1 MPIDTP
7 KRRARRVAAA
17 ALAAVA
23 AAALSAGEANA
34 ETTTDEIAAEATC
47 TLTTIALPSGANS
60 SQVLGMSDNGTALT
74 YTAYTASTPNTTR
87 AFVRV
92 NGRTTEVNLPG
103 TSDRLLDVNGSGR
116 AVGRGSDSAG
126 NSVPY
131 AWQNGVLTRLSTG
144 NGYASAIN
152 ESGTIAGAIG
162 TTRTRAAYWPAGS
175 TAPVSLP
182 VPAGAV
188 YSAAT
193 EIDDEGTIVGYV
205 NFGWEAAYLTKP
217 YVWHPDGTYEELTGP
232 TDLSDEEALAA
243 GGVNG
248 NTVVGYVG
256 GLNGGHTGLRWD
268 LAAGTWEEIGLPYAY
283 DVNDSGTIAGNNGH
297 DAAYET
303 AAGAVTVLPGLT
315 ATGYDVAEAIS
326 DSGTILAGHVGA
338 GASGGWQLSRAATWT
353 CA

>member
-7 KRRARRVAAA
+7 KPRARRVAAA

-23 AAALSAGEANA
+23 AAALSAGAANA
-34 ETTTDEIAAEATC
+34 ETTDAIAAAATC
-47 TLTTIALPSGANS
+47 TLTTIPLPSGANS

-74 YTAYTASTPNTTR
+74 YIAYTASTPNTTR

-92 NGRTTEVNLPG
+92 NGQTTEVNLPG
-103 TSDRLLDVNGSGR
+103 TTERLLDVNGSGR
-116 AVGRGSDSAG
+116 AVGRGSDSTG
-126 NSVPY
+126 SVPY

-152 ESGTIAGAIG
+152 ESGTIVGATG
-162 TTRTRAAYWPAGS
+162 TTTTRAAYWPAGS
-175 TAPVSLP
+175 TTPVALP
-182 VPAGAV
+182 VPAGAL

-232 TDLSDEEALAA
+232 TDLSDEENLDAS
-243 GGVNG
+243 GVNG
-248 NTVVGYVG
+248 NTAVGYVG

-283 DVNDSGTIAGNNGH
+283 DVNDSGTIAGNNGQ

-303 AAGAVTVLPGLT
+303 TAGAITVLPGLT
-315 ATGYDVAEAIS
+315 ATGHDVAEAIS
-326 DSGTILAGHVGA
+326 DSGAILAGHVGA
-338 GASGGWQLSRAATWT
+338 GESGGWTLRRAATWT